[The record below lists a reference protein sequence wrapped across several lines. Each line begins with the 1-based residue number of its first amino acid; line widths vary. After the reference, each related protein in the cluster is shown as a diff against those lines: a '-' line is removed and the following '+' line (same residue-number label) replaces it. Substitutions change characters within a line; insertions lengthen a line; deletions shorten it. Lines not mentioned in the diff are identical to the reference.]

1 MIKMDLIQKIK
12 NKQILDLLQEANQI
26 TLAEHGKQITLERA
40 IFLSWWCDK
49 GDCSFCYMSSQK
61 PLIQDPQKARRRVEG
76 ILAEAEMVRRMGW
89 NIEFLSGG
97 YGAFTTSEIK
107 KIAQDIFQIT
117 ENPVWL
123 NIGITSE
130 LDAYGEEVTGVTGAV
145 EVANPELHQKICP
158 SKPLKDITH
167 MIKEAGDLGF
177 KKAITIILG
186 LGETPEDLQYL
197 FQLIE
202 ELEIDRII
210 FYSLN
215 PHPDTPYA
223 NTPQPASLYYAATVA
238 ATRIRFPDL
247 EIITGTWVDNL
258 ANIGPLLLAGA
269 NGITKFPLF
278 KMFGTRHGRRVEE
291 EVQWAGRELLGT
303 FTDLDCLEGESPKS
317 ELEPFLKRYITSC
330 LNNKTEYKV

>member
-1 MIKMDLIQKIK
+1 MTNIQKLEDRK
-12 NKQILDLLQEANQI
+12 ILDLLQKSNQV
-26 TLAEHGKQITLERA
+26 TLKKHGNEVTLERA

-61 PLIQDPQKARRRVEG
+61 PLISDPQKARRKVES

-97 YGAFTTSEIK
+97 YGAFSTEEIK
-107 KIAQDIFQIT
+107 KIAQDIYQIT
-117 ENPVWL
+117 GKPVWL
-123 NIGITSE
+123 NVGITKQ
-130 LDAYGEEVTGVTGAV
+130 LDAYDDEVIGVTGAV
-145 EVANPELHQKICP
+145 EVANPQLHNKICP
-158 SKPLKDITH
+158 SKPLEEITG
-167 MIKEAGDLGF
+167 MIYEAGEMGF

-186 LGETPEDLQYL
+186 LGEKPEDLKYL
-197 FQLIE
+197 FQMIE
-202 ELEIDRII
+202 SLEIHRVI

-223 NTPQPASLYYAATVA
+223 NTPQPASLYYAGVVA
-238 ATRIRFPDL
+238 ATRLQFPQL

-291 EVQWAGRELLGT
+291 EVLWAGRELKGT
-303 FTDLDCLEGESPKS
+303 FTDLNCLGGESPKS
-317 ELEPFLKRYITSC
+317 GLEPFLKRYINSC
-330 LNNKTEYKV
+330 RNNKTEYKV

>member
-1 MIKMDLIQKIK
+1 MNLIQKIK
-12 NKQILDLLQEANQI
+12 NKEILDLLKEANQT
-26 TLAEHGKQITLERA
+26 TLKEHGNNITLERA

-61 PLIQDPQKARRRVEG
+61 PLIRDPKKARRRVES

-107 KIAQDIFQIT
+107 KIAQDIYQIT
-117 ENPVWL
+117 DNSVWL
-123 NIGITSE
+123 NVGITSE
-130 LDAYGEEVTGVTGAV
+130 LEAYGEEVIGVTGAV
-145 EVANPELHQKICP
+145 EVANPQLHRRICP
-158 SKPLKDITH
+158 SKPLEDITG
-167 MIKEAGDLGF
+167 MLTEAGNLGF
-177 KKAITIILG
+177 KKAITIIIG

-197 FQLIE
+197 FQMIE
-202 ELEIDRII
+202 DLEIDRVI

-223 NTPQPASLYYAATVA
+223 HTPQPASLYYAGTVA
-238 ATRIRFPDL
+238 ATRIQFPKL

-258 ANIGPLLLAGA
+258 ANIGPLILAGA

-278 KMFGTRHGRRVEE
+278 KMFGTRQGRRVEE
-291 EVQWAGRELLGT
+291 EVQWAGRKLVGT

-317 ELEPFLKRYITSC
+317 GLEPFLKRYISSC

>member
-1 MIKMDLIQKIK
+1 MNLIKKMK
-12 NKQILDLLQEANQI
+12 NMEILDLIQEANQI
-26 TLAEHGKQITLERA
+26 TLAEHGKEITLERA

-61 PLIQDPQKARRRVEG
+61 PLIRDPKKARRRVEA

-107 KIAQDIFQIT
+107 KIAHEIYQIT
-117 ENPVWL
+117 DNPVWL
-123 NIGITSE
+123 NVGITSE

-145 EVANPELHQKICP
+145 EVANPQLHRKICP
-158 SKPLKDITH
+158 SKPLDDITN
-167 MIKEAGDLGF
+167 MLTEAGDLGF

-186 LGETPEDLQYL
+186 LGETPEDLSYL
-197 FQLIE
+197 FKMIE
-202 ELEIDRII
+202 DLKIDRII

-215 PHPDTPYA
+215 PHPETPYV
-223 NTPQPASLYYAATVA
+223 NTPQPASLYYAGIVA
-238 ATRIRFPDL
+238 ATRIRFPKL

-258 ANIGPLLLAGA
+258 ANIGPLILAGA

-291 EVQWAGRELLGT
+291 EVRWAGRELVGT
-303 FTDLDCLEGESPKS
+303 FTDLDCLEGESPRS
-317 ELEPFLKRYITSC
+317 ELEPFLKRYINSC

>member
-1 MIKMDLIQKIK
+1 MNLIQKIK
-12 NKQILDLLQEANQI
+12 DKKILEILQEANQI
-26 TLAEHGKQITLERA
+26 TLKNHGNEITLERA

-61 PLIQDPQKARRRVEG
+61 PLIQDPKKARRRVEA

-97 YGAFTTSEIK
+97 YGAFTTPEIK
-107 KIAQDIFQIT
+107 NIATQIHQIT
-117 ENPVWL
+117 DNPVWL
-123 NIGITSE
+123 NVGITSE

-158 SKPLKDITH
+158 SKPLNDITT
-167 MIKEAGDLGF
+167 MLTTAGDLGF

-197 FQLIE
+197 WEMIRD
-202 ELEIDRII
+202 LEIDRII

-223 NTPQPASLYYAATVA
+223 DTPQPASLYYAGVVA
-238 ATRIRFPDL
+238 ATRIKFPQL

-258 ANIGPLLLAGA
+258 ANIGPLILAGS

-278 KMFGTRHGRRVEE
+278 KMFGTRYGRRVEE
-291 EVQWAGRELLGT
+291 EVQWAGRKLKGT
-303 FTDLDCLEGESPKS
+303 FTDPACLDGESPS
-317 ELEPFLKRYITSC
+317 VELEPFLKRYIKSC